1 MLPTGDWACRE
12 KPVGKLQIATAL
24 NKSGKSKRVRK
35 RKIVSSKLEEGSSL
49 L

>member
-1 MLPTGDWACRE
+1 MLPPGDWACTE
-12 KPVGKLQIATAL
+12 KLAGKLQIATAL

-35 RKIVSSKLEEGSSL
+35 RKIVSSKPEEGSSL